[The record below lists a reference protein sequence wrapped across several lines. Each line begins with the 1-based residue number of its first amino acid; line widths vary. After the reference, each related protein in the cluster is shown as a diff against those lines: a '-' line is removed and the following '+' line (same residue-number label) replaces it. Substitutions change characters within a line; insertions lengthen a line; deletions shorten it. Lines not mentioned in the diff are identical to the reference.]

1 MFAPE
6 PVSHGMFG
14 LTPYAPRSIPRAP
27 LEKMALPRI
36 ALLVLPARMRTPA
49 LMGTAKAIRLPATP
63 FPPIMLLH
71 APASHSTPCILLPSS
86 VSPSLLVPIKL
97 PWMTFQEALVSQIP
111 RVWLA
116 EIRLPAPVTIP
127 PIVLDGARS
136 A

>member
-49 LMGTAKAIRLPATP
+49 LMGTAKEIRLPAVP

-71 APASHSTPCILLPSS
+71 APASHSTPWNILPSALI
-86 VSPSLLVPIKL
+86 PSLLVPIKL
-97 PWMTFQEALVSQIP
+97 PWMTFQEALVRQIQ
-111 RVWLA
+111 RGWFGEEA
-116 EIRLPAPVTIP
+116 K
-127 PIVLDGARS
+127 
-136 A
+136 